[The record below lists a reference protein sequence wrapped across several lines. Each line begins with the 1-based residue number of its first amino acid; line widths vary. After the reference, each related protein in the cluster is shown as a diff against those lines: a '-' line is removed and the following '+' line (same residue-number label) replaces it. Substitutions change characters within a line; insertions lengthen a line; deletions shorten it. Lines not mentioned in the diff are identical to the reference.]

1 MGLRLWGRARRAS
14 GAGRPPLLRGPCGLP
29 CGARASPNPP
39 GPALLSHAQGI
50 AQPAP
55 LARLGELVTVA
66 GSQHPDFLCARLFLV
81 AIHVNF
87 ANARCSFD
95 AGVRQNGPHG
105 PTVYISLNMLQTSSK
120 ESAASA
126 SILILSALGS
136 VSLMP
141 AGAAFFVHLV
151 YFAVPMAI
159 VCALAHLTSTGAG
172 WVAGSST
179 AFAAVAIFE
188 TFWEQ
193 RIYTGPN
200 SMPGFVYLFLCG
212 PLAIVGLVIACSI
225 RKWLKSTALRC
236 SAAAS
241 AVFFA
246 GALPVLGSLMASKH
260 V

>member
-1 MGLRLWGRARRAS
+1 MRADYVYSTRARRHFYS
-14 GAGRPPLLRGPCGLP
+14 GI
-29 CGARASPNPP
+29 SQN
-39 GPALLSHAQGI
+39 I
-50 AQPAP
+50 AQ
-55 LARLGELVTVA
+55 
-66 GSQHPDFLCARLFLV
+66 
-81 AIHVNF
+81 
-87 ANARCSFD
+87 SF
-95 AGVRQNGPHG
+95 
-105 PTVYISLNMLQTSSK
+105 TVYISLNMLQTSSK

-236 SAAAS
+236 SAAAT

-246 GALPVLGSLMASKH
+246 GALPVLGSLMANKH